1 MLRIYF
7 LKHRKE
13 AIMIKPVTMYSVV
26 CDRCGKT
33 YNENDGVIA
42 WLDEGTARGQALESE
57 WIEIED
63 KHYCPDC
70 YEFNDELDENVP
82 KFIYKN
88 DVLGNPLEKG
98 AKVLYRNFNFDI
110 SHIWRVGYFKGETK
124 HKYLPYVVT
133 VDGEDV
139 KCSDCL
145 AYTATTK
152 ILEGSCT
159 RYISSQWQLE
169 AAIKELK

>member
-1 MLRIYF
+1 
-7 LKHRKE
+7 
-13 AIMIKPVTMYSVV
+13 MIKPVTMYSVV

-33 YNENDGVIA
+33 FVADDSIA
-42 WLDEGTARGQALESE
+42 WTDKQSAIFYALESQ
-57 WIEIED
+57 WLEIGG

-70 YEFNDELDENVP
+70 YEFNDELDEYVP

-88 DVLGNPLEKG
+88 DVLGNPLEKW

-110 SHIWRVGYFKGETK
+110 SHIWRVGYFKGEIK
-124 HKYLPYVVT
+124 HKFLPYVVT
-133 VDGEDV
+133 VDGKDV

-159 RYISSQWQLE
+159 RDISSQWQLD